1 MNNIEVTE
9 LKKMLDSNI
18 EIQLI
23 DIREEYELE
32 TEGKL
37 NSTHIPMGTI
47 MKNLHKLKSDI
58 PVIFYCRVGRRTKNV
73 LNYFEM
79 KGINKKNYFN
89 LLGGITAWKE
99 NFNI

>member
-23 DIREEYELE
+23 DIREKYELE

-47 MKNLHKLKSDI
+47 LKNLHKLKSDI
-58 PVIFYCRVGRRTKNV
+58 PVIFYCRVGRRSNNV
-73 LNYFEM
+73 LNYFEL
-79 KGINKKNYFN
+79 KGLYKENYFN
-89 LLGGITAWKE
+89 LLGGIDAWKE
-99 NFNI
+99 KFSI